1 MNIASEKNELIKW
14 VNSIEN
20 SFIIEELNK
29 IRKRE
34 NFDSGKS
41 RNGGLRRK
49 KIKNVSQISLK
60 HYLGKKTVQY
70 PSEIAEYLKE
80 SAALLFQKDFLA

>member
-41 RNGGLRRK
+41 RNGG
-49 KIKNVSQISLK
+49 
-60 HYLGKKTVQY
+60 
-70 PSEIAEYLKE
+70 
-80 SAALLFQKDFLA
+80 